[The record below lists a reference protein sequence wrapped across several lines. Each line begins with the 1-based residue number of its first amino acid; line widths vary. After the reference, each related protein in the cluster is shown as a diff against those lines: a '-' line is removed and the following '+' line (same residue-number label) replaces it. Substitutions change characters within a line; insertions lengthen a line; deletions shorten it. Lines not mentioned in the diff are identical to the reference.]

1 MGNEALSRC
10 SVSSYREGRGE
21 EGLEPLEKIC
31 RGPFETFRAPR
42 NNFSREGEASR
53 VETRKAKNV
62 DWIGA

>member
-42 NNFSREGEASR
+42 NNFSREGEAAL
-53 VETRKAKNV
+53 VELKRERRKM
-62 DWIGA
+62 

>member
-1 MGNEALSRC
+1 MFGVELP
-10 SVSSYREGRGE
+10 RGE
-21 EGLEPLEKIC
+21 GGLEPLEKIC
-31 RGPFETFRAPR
+31 RGPFETFHAPR